1 MNNTTNN
8 TARLAEI
15 DAFLDENFDAEWFL
29 DFRYNGVTTDTDSL
43 GTIGSAARLSDA
55 LDDAAESADEDDALS
70 YGKGKHTIV
79 LRCENLDVWTVHT
92 FDHSPVQG
100 DLFA

>member
-1 MNNTTNN
+1 MNNTTN

-15 DAFLDENFDAEWFL
+15 DAYLDENVGAEWFL
-29 DFRYNGVTTDTDSL
+29 DFRFNGVTTDTDCL
-43 GTIGSAARLSDA
+43 GTVNSAARLSDE
-55 LDDAAESADEDDALS
+55 LTDAAETSDEDDALS